1 MSMGIR
7 SSNCCCLQAI
17 IDVLRLKRVDPLV
30 THAGGLPLAAGGS
43 ARFLNWMYLG
53 IGIVGLFLGG
63 GVFDHLEKSGNWLGG
78 APNGSRSCKVR

>member
-1 MSMGIR
+1 
-7 SSNCCCLQAI
+7 
-17 IDVLRLKRVDPLV
+17 
-30 THAGGLPLAAGGS
+30 
-43 ARFLNWMYLG
+43 LG